1 MFSVLSGRPVNT
13 HTIALVFSIAPD
25 FGVPA
30 TSNPANYT
38 VTGPGT
44 PVVRLVRQIDGNVHL
59 LLQDPLVEGSYTV
72 EVGPSVE
79 ALGGNLPDPSLD
91 TVQANGIAYP
101 LQVRYLT
108 STSIQVMFGKALVQN
123 SALTLASNYSVL
135 GPLGSLTPTSVTPVG
150 VDQVT
155 LRFGSSIPEG
165 LFRVE
170 VSGLTTTTSLPFE
183 GKVSAEVSAPRKR
196 ISVSLSQFSG
206 EVRAPKPA
214 GPSSKEEHRIVESVS
229 LVVERARSLDYVT
242 PTPNTLYDSFLLEE
256 GLSVTGGWHMVGMSL
271 QQGGTERAV
280 SVTESLPIKAQIT
293 SNALPSSDSIVQV
306 VGSES
311 YQIVESLV
319 LTPER
324 GQPLNSD
331 QRSLFGRPEGLVFFS
346 PSLANVANSTIQ
358 VDEVSTCTKAYDS
371 YTFPEQEEPSRPL
384 YTYSPLK
391 SLTRVGSDV
400 LLRGSTT
407 RAGGAVIELAVTER
421 DQVDPAVDLDAS
433 FLLVETYPPARASL
447 LSNPG
452 WATFTTG
459 ILPPK
464 YVFKT
469 LDNSSPL
476 PAPVVGG
483 GVFFV
488 NPSYEWSLSESLT
501 LLHTM
506 SVGVVESMTPIEEGY
521 DLNPGENVVQANVSE
536 TLTLTEGAIS
546 PLVGVNL
553 GQSLVLSESLVLA

>member
-59 LLQDPLVEGSYTV
+59 LLQEPLVEGSYTV

-108 STSIQVMFGKALVQN
+108 STSIQVMFGKAVIQN
-123 SALTLASNYSVL
+123 SALTLTSNYSVL
-135 GPLGSLTPTSVTPVG
+135 GPLGALVPISVTPVG

-155 LRFGSSIPEG
+155 LRFGSPLPEG

-170 VSGLTTTTSLPFE
+170 VSGLTTTSSLPFE
-183 GKVSAEVSAPRKR
+183 GKVSAEVTAPRKR
-196 ISVSLSQFSG
+196 ISVALSQFSG

-214 GPSSKEEHRIVESVS
+214 GPLTKEEHRIVESVS
-229 LVVERARSLDYVT
+229 LVVERARLLDYEVT
-242 PTPNTLYDSFLLEE
+242 PHALRDSFFLEE
-256 GLSVTGGWHMVGMSL
+256 GLSVTGGWHMVGMAL

-280 SVTESLPIKAQIT
+280 SVTDAVPLRAQLT
-293 SNALPSSDSIVQV
+293 SNAHPNSDPIVQV

-311 YQIVESLV
+311 YQIVEALS
-319 LTPER
+319 LTPES
-324 GQPLNSD
+324 GQPLTAD
-331 QRSLFGRPEGLVFFS
+331 QRSLFGTPEGLVFFS

-358 VDEVSTCTKAYDS
+358 VDEVSTCTQAYDS
-371 YTFPEQEEPSRPL
+371 YVFPEQEEAARPL

-400 LLRGSTT
+400 LLRGSAT
-407 RAGGAVIELAVTER
+407 RSGGAVLELAVTEQ
-421 DQVDPAVDLDAS
+421 DQVESAVDLDAS

-447 LSNPG
+447 LSNSG

-459 ILPPK
+459 IVPPK

-476 PAPVVGG
+476 PPPVVGG
-483 GVFFV
+483 GIFFV
-488 NPSYEWSLSESLT
+488 NPSYEWSLTESLT

-506 SVGVVESMTPIEEGY
+506 SVGVGEGMTSTEGY